1 MEAPNDA
8 ATAHG
13 AGARPAGRSPEFEG
27 RSVDG
32 IGAGVTTT
40 PGEGLFAIDARQ
52 RVVEWSDAAA
62 ALTGLPAERAL
73 SRPCYEVV
81 GGLDIFGRPACR
93 PDCPAFTAIRTGRF
107 AGHCTTVVKGISGSA
122 VRLRCDLNALPAA
135 PGGAV
140 GRLSI
145 AGRRADRE
153 SGLPDTDV
161 VGDLAALATLATSL
175 SATDVP
181 HGLER
186 ALDILCDATG
196 TESAELFLAEPA
208 GRDMLLTAYRGPFRS
223 AFCQIVR
230 FAPGEG
236 FPGRVMVDQ
245 RPAATNALV
254 DDPRYLRSR
263 VKEKGYRSYLCVP
276 LVLSQGVIGAIC
288 LGSRDP
294 DVSLSATERLL
305 TWASMPIATA
315 LQAGF
320 LQVREHMWAD
330 TSVPSTA
337 DDTGPDRLLE
347 PVLRHALDQ
356 SEADGGSVV
365 LLSDRGGVA
374 QRVAAGDV
382 EDIRCPVLVG
392 GAGGCPALAGK
403 HGLALYGARANW
415 PVACRRA
422 LGHGM
427 MHYCLPVRDGGE
439 ALGVIQLV
447 YHNAIPTPPTRH
459 LRMLLEVA
467 DQAAVLARLARD
479 RERTRR
485 GVESDMWRSLHP
497 TPPVVDLVPV
507 EDEPRLRVR
516 CFGRFELERDG
527 EPVAPEMFK
536 RRKALAL
543 LKILLV
549 HAGRPVP
556 IEMLTEWLWPEC
568 DPRAG
573 ANRLYGVVHALRALI
588 EPATE
593 SGDWSLVRTSGD
605 HYLFDPEGCLLD
617 IAEFRAA
624 VGVARRAE
632 AAGDA
637 PTALAAYDAA
647 ARLYRGDLLED
658 DPFDEWC
665 LMEREH
671 LRETYLGALQRVAAI
686 SHDQGELDRAID
698 AYRRALRVDPLREEA
713 QRRLI
718 ACLAMAGRRD
728 EALRQYEQLRALLRR
743 ELDIAPMPET
753 EDVVQRIRD
762 GEPPRPSGSA
772 GSV

>member
-1 MEAPNDA
+1 MEARYDA

-13 AGARPAGRSPEFEG
+13 AGARPAGRSPKCEG

-62 ALTGLPAERAL
+62 ALTGVCPDDAL

-81 GGLDIFGRPACR
+81 GGLDTFGRPACR

-107 AGHCTTVVKGISGSA
+107 AGHCTTVVKGSSGSS

-153 SGLPDTDV
+153 SRPPNTDV

-245 RPAATNALV
+245 RPAATNALA

-276 LVLSQGVIGAIC
+276 LVMPQGVIGAIC
-288 LGSRDP
+288 LGSRNP
-294 DVSLSATERLL
+294 DLSLPAAERLL
-305 TWASMPIATA
+305 TWASTPIAAA
-315 LQAGF
+315 LQVEL
-320 LQVREHMWAD
+320 LQAREQVGVGS
-330 TSVPSTA
+330 SVSVA
-337 DDTGPDRLLE
+337 RDDEEPDRLLE
-347 PVLRHALDQ
+347 PVLRHALAQ
-356 SEADGGSVV
+356 AGADGGAIVLFGGRGSVARRIV
-365 LLSDRGGVA
+365 
-374 QRVAAGDV
+374 AGDV
-382 EDIRCPVLVG
+382 GQVR
-392 GAGGCPALAGK
+392 CPALAVGAGVCPALSGQ
-403 HGLALYGARANW
+403 HGIALFGARGTW

-422 LGHGM
+422 RGCGA
-427 MHYCLPVRDGGE
+427 MHYCLPIGAGDE
-439 ALGVIQLV
+439 ALGIIQLV
-447 YHNAIPTPPTRH
+447 YRDEAPAPPTRH
-459 LRMLLEVA
+459 LRVLLEIA
-467 DQAAVLARLARD
+467 DQATVLARMARD
-479 RERTRR
+479 QERARR
-485 GVESDMWRSLHP
+485 GVESAMLQALQ
-497 TPPVVDLVPV
+497 TAPPVVDPAPAK
-507 EDEPRLRVR
+507 DEAWLRVR
-516 CFGRFELERDG
+516 CFGRFELYRDG
-527 EPVAPEMFK
+527 EPIAPEMFK

-556 IEMLTEWLWPEC
+556 IEMLTEWLWPES

-588 EPATE
+588 EPASA

-605 HYLFDPEGCLLD
+605 HYLFDPEGCWLD

-624 VGVARRAE
+624 VGVAHRAE

-637 PTALAAYDAA
+637 PMALAAYDAA

-686 SHDQGELDRAID
+686 SHDQGALDRAID

-713 QRRLI
+713 QRGLI
-718 ACLAMAGRRD
+718 ACLGMAGRRD
-728 EALRQYEQLRALLRR
+728 EALRQYEQLRELLRR

-753 EDVVQRIRD
+753 EDVVRRIRD
-762 GEPPRPSGSA
+762 GGPPRPSGSA